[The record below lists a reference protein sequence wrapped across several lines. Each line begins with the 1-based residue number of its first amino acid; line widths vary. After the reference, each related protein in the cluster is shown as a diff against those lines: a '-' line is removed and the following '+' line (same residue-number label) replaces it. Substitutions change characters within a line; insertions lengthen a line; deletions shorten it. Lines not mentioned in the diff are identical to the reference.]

1 MTMFDRLLHATRR
14 SGDRGVC
21 TMARTAQD
29 DLRDLGFPA
38 GGGRT
43 AVEDTEED
51 AAETETKE
59 ALTEDETLEEEDTTT
74 SKRQSADD
82 EDLESE
88 DTDETDPSYKK
99 RFVGSQK
106 SYLELKKKNEEL
118 EARFTRLEQSTR
130 TQPVKVEPTNA
141 RDETA
146 TRLAADLDQIPNDT
160 NARKATI
167 QKWVGTI
174 EQTSE
179 QTARRVLNEAEMQ
192 RQGYETAKTNMKAA
206 LQEKGLDPEVFF
218 PFADAKA
225 AELKRTN
232 RAWFDQIPVD
242 KQYGAIADLL
252 IADRKAMVG
261 QDTKRANEALRD
273 KANGV
278 VGKANKSVTKAKSGE
293 KDDVPDRSF
302 TQQQNDVR
310 ALRHKDGAARFASR

>member
-1 MTMFDRLLHATRR
+1 
-14 SGDRGVC
+14 
-21 TMARTAQD
+21 MARTAQD

-43 AVEDTEED
+43 AVEDKDED
-51 AAETETKE
+51 ENAETDTNE
-59 ALTEDETLEEEDTTT
+59 ALTEDETLEEDTP
-74 SKRQSADD
+74 SRQSADD
-82 EDLESE
+82 EELE

-130 TQPVKVEPTNA
+130 TPPPKVETTTA

-146 TRLAADLDQIPNDT
+146 TRLAADLDLIPNDT

-179 QTARRVLNEAEMQ
+179 QTARRVLNEAELQ

-232 RAWFDQIPVD
+232 RAWFEQIPVD